1 MSCDFAAEAK
11 RARAQ
16 LSIPDVPLRRILM
29 QSARTRKQNKLR
41 TLALSAGISLA
52 TVGTAAAFGNTIY
65 SGVRLWLS
73 GNNTAVT
80 IQSFAITNE
89 PTAADL
95 KAVIGRASF
104 PVILPA
110 GLPKGTHLWS
120 LKYAPA
126 ERPDAVF
133 VDYRNDRTKFHTGFA
148 LFAPDAVKNA
158 ATLPAASTLRASGG
172 IYSWKTGQET
182 VVVLKRAISREG
194 AAAVRAAMAHAST
207 QSSLG
212 QTQPMLSRALILG
225 LAKNLPDIAKR
236 FTPETGKTVVL
247 GPVLVRSIHALAA
260 AGKPLR
266 DPRTAYLTKIPWKNG
281 APDYANATV
290 QWPYVVALPPPGV
303 RAIDAVLRYPGACAR
318 CAVVLNRQNAGNFTL
333 WLVAAK
339 PPYSAEKYSVD
350 AKTLGVTRVRR

>member
-16 LSIPDVPLRRILM
+16 LSIPDVPLQQILM
-29 QSARTRKQNKLR
+29 QSAQARKQNKLR
-41 TLALSAGISLA
+41 TLVLSAAISLA

-80 IQSFAITNE
+80 IQSFAITHE

-110 GLPKGTHLWS
+110 GLPKGTHLRS

-126 ERPDAVF
+126 ERPDVIF

-182 VVVLKRAISREG
+182 VVVLKRAISRNG
-194 AAAVRAAMAHAST
+194 AAAVQAAMAHASP
-207 QSSLG
+207 QSSLA

-225 LAKNLPDIAKR
+225 LAKSLPDIAQR
-236 FTPETGKTVVL
+236 YAHQSGQTAVL
-247 GPVLVRSIHALAA
+247 GPRLVQSIHKLAA
-260 AGKPLR
+260 AGRPLR
-266 DPRTAYLTKIPWKNG
+266 DPRTAYLTKIPFKHG
-281 APDYANATV
+281 LPDYAKATV
-290 QWPYVVALPPPGV
+290 QWPFVVAVPLSGV
-303 RAIDAVLRYPGACAR
+303 RAIDAVLAR
-318 CAVVLNRQNAGNFTL
+318 SGRPCSQCAVVLNRQNALNFSV
-333 WLVAAK
+333 WVVAPNA
-339 PPYSAEKYSVD
+339 PYPEKRYSVNV
-350 AKTLGVTRVRR
+350 KTLVVTQQ